1 MDLRAIYSAACFLLV
16 VPPAA
21 ASAAQGFAHFPTYN
35 ANGWTV
41 TDRGEERCHADFR
54 IGTET
59 VLSFMGPYYF
69 RSGEPA
75 PGSVIHLAE
84 ETHYMLPK
92 GDKHGEFPVQLVA
105 GTARFAVSGFATDLG
120 GALVVDPGSLPT
132 VTDLLAA
139 LPDEVTLSAMVEG
152 KQVYAINLDG
162 NRAAAKALQDCTA
175 FIIAQKRPGTKHG
188 PELGPPS
195 MPPFEEL
202 PTRADPQID
211 APSPVLPDFAPP
223 SALPPSSYY

>member
-1 MDLRAIYSAACFLLV
+1 MELRAIYAAACFLSL

-21 ASAAQGFAHFPTYN
+21 VSTAQDFALFPTYD

-69 RSGEPA
+69 HPGESA

-84 ETHYMLPK
+84 ETHYVLPK
-92 GDKHGEFPVQLVA
+92 GDKHGEFPVELIA

-162 NRAAAKALQDCTA
+162 NRAAARALKDCTA
-175 FIIAQKRPGTKHG
+175 FITAQKRPGTKHG

-202 PTRADPQID
+202 PTRADPPID

-223 SALPPSSYY
+223 SALPPSSFY